1 MSAPK
6 NLTDCYTHELQ
17 DNWSANEQMEK
28 VVRKMADATDDSSL
42 AENLKKSADGIAD
55 STETVKQLLS
65 DCGISEKEHCKGM
78 EGLVKEATKH
88 VLEADFDDGDV
99 RDVVLISQY
108 QRMSHYGI
116 CGFGTAKAYAEAL
129 GKSDHVAKLDE
140 LTANCYEADEK
151 MTDLA
156 TRCANLR
163 AKEAEPA

>member
-1 MSAPK
+1 MAMNSLK
-6 NLTDCYTHELQ
+6 DIYLDQLQ
-17 DNWSANEQMEK
+17 DIWSANTQSLS
-28 VVRKMADATDDSSL
+28 VVNELGRAAQDKELSEALIDGG
-42 AENLKKSADGIAD
+42 NGIADGIAEIEKLCND
-55 STETVKQLLS
+55 H
-65 DCGISEKEHCKGM
+65 GIKPSAEHCKGM

-88 VLEADFDDGDV
+88 VLETEFDDSDV
-99 RDVVLISQY
+99 RDVVLIAQY
-108 QRMSHYGI
+108 QRMCHYGI

-163 AKEAEPA
+163 AKEAEAA